1 MLTVILNK
9 DEELNVF
16 RGFPW
21 VYNNEIHT
29 FKGDIVN
36 GDVVKV
42 VTYDNRFVGYGF
54 ININSKIM
62 VRILSLKEDEI
73 IDYNFFKNRIID
85 AVNHRKTLGFD
96 NCCRVIFAEADYLPG
111 LIVDKYA
118 DILSV
123 QFLSYGMDKIKNDI
137 VKILIEV
144 LNPKGIYE
152 RSDSPVRVKE
162 GLDEFKGGLYGE
174 FDTMVTVKENGILM
188 RVDVENGQKTGYFL
202 DQKLNRDYLKYY
214 VKDKVVLDCFSHT
227 GGFALHAAK
236 YGALKVDACDISK
249 KAVDDIMFN
258 ARLNHFD
265 QINGICIDV
274 FDYLRSDDIKDK
286 YDVIVLD
293 PPAFTKSK
301 DTVKKAYKGY
311 KEINLQALKNIKN
324 GGYLLTFSCSQHMTP
339 VLFMEML
346 NEAIFDSKRRVQMLD
361 FKIQSPDH
369 PALLSSNEQ
378 LYLKCVVLRVLD

>member
-1 MLTVILNK
+1 MLTVVLNK
-9 DEELNVF
+9 NEEIDVLQ
-16 RGFPW
+16 GFPW
-21 VYNNEIHT
+21 VYNNEINS

-62 VRILSLKEDEI
+62 VRILTLKEEV
-73 IDYNFFKNRIID
+73 IDYDFFKKRIID
-85 AVNHRKTLGFD
+85 AVNHRLTLGFE
-96 NCCRVIFAEADYLPG
+96 NCYRAIFAEADYLPG

-118 DILSV
+118 DVLSV
-123 QFLSYGMDKIKNDI
+123 QFLSYGMNKIKDDI

-152 RSDSPVRVKE
+152 RSDSPVRIKE
-162 GLDEFKGGLYGE
+162 GLDEYKGVLYGE
-174 FDTMVTVKENGILM
+174 FDPMVIVKENDILM
-188 RVDVENGQKTGYFL
+188 RVDIENGQKTGYFL

-236 YGALKVDACDISK
+236 YEALRVDACDISK
-249 KAVDDIMFN
+249 KAVDDIMYNASLNGFN
-258 ARLNHFD
+258 
-265 QINGICIDV
+265 QINGICVDV

-339 VLFMEML
+339 VLFIQML
-346 NEAIFDSKRRVQMLD
+346 NEAILDCKRRVQMLD

-369 PALLSSNEQ
+369 PALLSGNEQ